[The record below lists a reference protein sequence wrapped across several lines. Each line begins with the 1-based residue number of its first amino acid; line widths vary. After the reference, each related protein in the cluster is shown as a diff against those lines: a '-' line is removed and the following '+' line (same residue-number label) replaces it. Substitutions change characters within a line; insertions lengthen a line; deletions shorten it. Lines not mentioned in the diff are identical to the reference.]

1 MADDSR
7 LMQWLRVARGIEAG
21 GHYNLSKLAWALAYA
36 EEIKLSSAAGVP
48 RGEAL
53 HQALEALIADLKTE
67 AASPEIVSALERGLV
82 GLRTEQPEIIPPV
95 YVSRTCGDLYIG
107 ERPTHTPCDDDPL
120 DLREFRPHYYLDP
133 LPVPQ
138 LLEALRTF
146 PATVAAILESVT
158 DDQMTIPP
166 EPGEWSIKELLAHL
180 DVTQG
185 LLLHRAQVML
195 SEENPAVGG
204 VAGWLLT
211 SSALN
216 AREIFEHFS
225 AARAETLALL
235 TPLKPEAWWR
245 TARHSEFG
253 VLTLQEH
260 ASYFARHERSHVR
273 QMLQIV
279 RALT

>member
-7 LMQWLRVARGIEAG
+7 LMGWLRVARGIEAG

-36 EEIKLSSAAGVP
+36 EEIKLSGAAGIP

-53 HQALEALIADLKTE
+53 HQALEALIADLRAE
-67 AASPEIVSALERGLV
+67 AAPPEIVSALERGLV

-107 ERPTHTPCDDDPL
+107 GRPAQTACDDDPL
-120 DLREFRPHYYLDP
+120 DLREFRPHYYLEP

-146 PATVAAILESVT
+146 PATITAILEGVT
-158 DDQMTIPP
+158 DEQMTIPP
-166 EPGEWSIKELLAHL
+166 APEEWSVKELLAHL
-180 DVTQG
+180 DVAQG
-185 LLLHRAQVML
+185 LLLHRAQAIL
-195 SEENPAVGG
+195 TEENPVLGG
-204 VAGWLLT
+204 VSAWLLT
-211 SSALN
+211 SNTLN
-216 AREIFEHFS
+216 AREIFAHY
-225 AARAETLALL
+225 AAVRAETLALL
-235 TPLKPEAWWR
+235 TPLKPEDWWR
-245 TARHSEFG
+245 TARHGEFG

-260 ASYFARHERSHVR
+260 ASYFTRHERSHTR
-273 QMLQIV
+273 QMIQIV